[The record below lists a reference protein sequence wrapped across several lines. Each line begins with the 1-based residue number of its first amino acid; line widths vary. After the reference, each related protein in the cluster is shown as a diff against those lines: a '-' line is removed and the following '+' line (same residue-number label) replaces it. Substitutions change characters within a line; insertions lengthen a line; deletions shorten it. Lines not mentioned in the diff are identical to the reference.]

1 MFDIVSNLHPSLIF
15 KGHRSKGRLLALLVI
30 LYVDEN
36 DKCCNLLLNGII
48 YDRKSFIVD
57 ATAYYTVVYLTRIG
71 KFYSTDPKCNL
82 IKFVSEIPEQCRY
95 LYNKFATTKLF
106 N

>member
-1 MFDIVSNLHPSLIF
+1 MTYNVAYYGTELFMTVQ
-15 KGHRSKGRLLALLVI
+15 
-30 LYVDEN
+30 
-36 DKCCNLLLNGII
+36 
-48 YDRKSFIVD
+48 SFIVD
-57 ATAYYTVVYLTRIG
+57 ATAYYTIVYLTRIG

-95 LYNKFATTKLF
+95 VDNKLATTKLF